1 VISRSTGSGNAE
13 RVDCPDW
20 LPDATDITRFL
31 AEHRGIYRFHKPRYQ
46 LQLLRDLATLL
57 PGGECRVLD
66 IGAGSGLLAQ
76 AVASLF
82 PGKTVVALDVAPR
95 PLPTLRIPYQKFDG
109 SHLPFD
115 DSTFDCAL
123 FCNVLHHV
131 HPDLRLG
138 LLNNALRVTGGGPIV
153 IKDHLAETALDRGRL
168 AWLDLVGNLLSGGMV
183 SAVYLGRRDWEG
195 MFRKLR
201 CEAEMRI
208 GSPYRTGI
216 SSILFPNRLEVCF
229 RVTAT

>member
-1 VISRSTGSGNAE
+1 VISRSAGSGNVE
-13 RVDCPDW
+13 RADYPDG
-20 LPDATDITRFL
+20 LPDEADITRFL
-31 AEHRGIYRFHKPRYQ
+31 AGHQAIYRFRKPRYQ
-46 LQLLRDLATLL
+46 LQLLRDLAILL
-57 PGGECRVLD
+57 PKGKCRVLD

-76 AVASLF
+76 AIASLF
-82 PGKTVVALDVAPR
+82 PGKTVMALDVAPR
-95 PLPTLRIPYQKFDG
+95 PLPTLRIPYRIFDG

-115 DSTFDCAL
+115 ASAFDCAL

-138 LLNNALRVTGGGPIV
+138 LLNDALRITGGGPIV
-153 IKDHLAETALDRGRL
+153 IKDHLAESALDRKRL
-168 AWLDLVGNLLSGGMV
+168 VLLDLVGNLPFGGTISAAYLS
-183 SAVYLGRRDWEG
+183 RRDWEG
-195 MFRKLR
+195 LFRKLR

-216 SSILFPNRLEVCF
+216 SSTLFPNRLEVCF